1 MAKGLGRG
9 MGALLGEDAMMD
21 EKSSITRLPLAKLEP
36 RRDQPRTNFDQEKL
50 EELAESIRE
59 HGLIQPITVRPVS
72 DGFYQ
77 IIAGER
83 RWRAARKAGLYDVPV
98 NIIDAD
104 DRETEELALIEN
116 LQREDLNPIEE
127 ARGYQQLMKKFDLT
141 QEQVAD
147 RVGKSRP
154 VVANSLRLLRLPDAV
169 IVLTESGK
177 LSLSH
182 ARALLEVK
190 DPQWQ
195 TDIAI
200 KAVDEGLSVREVTE
214 LAKRKPKKNDNQ
226 NKPPYRVIEGID
238 YMWEVEEELT
248 KLFGRKIRIDA
259 GKDRGAIKMEYYDRD
274 DFENLITQL
283 REIKKVSKWNKTT

>member
-154 VVANSLRLLRLPDAV
+154 VVANSLRLLRLPEAV

>member
-9 MGALLGEDAMMD
+9 MGALLGEDTMMD

-36 RRDQPRTNFDQEKL
+36 RRDQPRTTFDQEKL
-50 EELAESIRE
+50 EELTESIRE

-83 RWRAARKAGLYDVPV
+83 RWRAARMAGLYDVPV

-154 VVANSLRLLRLPDAV
+154 VVANSLRLLRLPEAV
-169 IVLTESGK
+169 IVLAESGK

-200 KAVDEGLSVREVTE
+200 RAAEEGLSVREVTE
-214 LAKRKPKKNDNQ
+214 LAKKKPKKSGGEK
-226 NKPPYRVIEGID
+226 KPPYRVIEGID

-259 GKDRGAIKMEYYDRD
+259 GKDRGAIKLEYYDRD
-274 DFENLITQL
+274 DFENLINQL

>member
-36 RRDQPRTNFDQEKL
+36 RRDQPRTTFDQEKL

-83 RWRAARKAGLYDVPV
+83 RWRAARMAGLYDVPV

-154 VVANSLRLLRLPDAV
+154 VVANSLRLLRLPEAV
-169 IVLTESGK
+169 IVLAESGK

-200 KAVDEGLSVREVTE
+200 RAAEEGLSVREVTE
-214 LAKRKPKKNDNQ
+214 LAKKKPRKNDGQ
-226 NKPPYRVIEGID
+226 SKQPYHVIEGID

-259 GKDRGAIKMEYYDRD
+259 GKDRGAIKLEYYDRD

>member
-1 MAKGLGRG
+1 M
-9 MGALLGEDAMMD
+9 
-21 EKSSITRLPLAKLEP
+21 
-36 RRDQPRTNFDQEKL
+36 
-50 EELAESIRE
+50 
-59 HGLIQPITVRPVS
+59 
-72 DGFYQ
+72 
-77 IIAGER
+77 
-83 RWRAARKAGLYDVPV
+83 AGLYDVPV

-154 VVANSLRLLRLPDAV
+154 VVANSLRLLRLPEAV
-169 IVLTESGK
+169 IVLAESGK

-200 KAVDEGLSVREVTE
+200 RAAEEGLSVREVTE
-214 LAKRKPKKNDNQ
+214 LAKKKPRKNDGQ
-226 NKPPYRVIEGID
+226 SKQPYHVIEGID

-259 GKDRGAIKMEYYDRD
+259 GKDRGAIKLEYYDRD

-283 REIKKVSKWNKTT
+283 REIKKVSKGNKTT